1 MKIAVIDCSVS
12 GHRETY
18 YKEFTLAW
26 ASLGHDVLLC
36 DPRASGTGQAAT
48 FVPIDTRPL
57 RPLPVGQPIRKKLTV
72 LHNACIRLQNLSAIS
87 RQIGDFHPDL
97 VYFPCLDDLLPTLG
111 PLALFDRLMPYPW
124 SGLLV
129 QSMLPA
135 YRPGQPDV
143 RPYLRSRHC
152 RGIGVLNEF
161 STDSLKRFQNSIDC
175 LPDFAD
181 LSQPD
186 ESYPLL
192 HTLRERAAGRK
203 IVSLTG
209 SIGTRK
215 GIDLLLSVIPTLPA
229 DEYFFL
235 MAGKSWL
242 TEEQTRR
249 VKAFEAAHANCLF
262 ALERIPDEACFNA
275 LIAASDVVFAA
286 YRHFSG
292 SSNLLTKAAAFGRP
306 IVVSSGQCMGRRVE
320 HYGTGI
326 AIAEDDTQAC
336 REAIVRLCRDG
347 VPRPEGLAAYAAQH
361 SLQRLVPILK
371 SYT

>member
-1 MKIAVIDCSVS
+1 M
-12 GHRETY
+12 
-18 YKEFTLAW
+18 
-26 ASLGHDVLLC
+26 
-36 DPRASGTGQAAT
+36 PRWT
-48 FVPIDTRPL
+48 I
-57 RPLPVGQPIRKKLTV
+57 
-72 LHNACIRLQNLSAIS
+72 
-87 RQIGDFHPDL
+87 
-97 VYFPCLDDLLPTLG
+97 
-111 PLALFDRLMPYPW
+111 
-124 SGLLV
+124 
-129 QSMLPA
+129 
-135 YRPGQPDV
+135 
-143 RPYLRSRHC
+143 
-152 RGIGVLNEF
+152 
-161 STDSLKRFQNSIDC
+161 C

-262 ALERIPDEACFNA
+262 VLERIPDEACFNA

-306 IVVSSGQCMGRRVE
+306 IVVSSGQCMGRGVE

-347 VPRPEGLAAYAAQH
+347 VPRPEGPAAYTAQH